1 MTITRICADILLSGI
16 VRLVILFY
24 LCSKLHIMMGKRT
37 TALQYAFR
45 ASLPIMAGYRHGS
58 CWRSSHYAYT
68 LGKVLPASVFA
79 LLVVYCLRTV
89 HSLAWGDVA
98 QVIAVVFTILV
109 HVWRRNLM
117 WSIVAGTVCYMAL
130 IRVPGL

>member
-1 MTITRICADILLSGI
+1 MSKDKWQNDNNKDFCRHITFLYCQTRHII
-16 VRLVILFY
+16 VSLFRNY
-24 LCSKLHIMMGKRT
+24 NIMMGIRT

-68 LGKVLPASVFA
+68 FRPFRGIR
-79 LLVVYCLRTV
+79 LRTV

>member
-1 MTITRICADILLSGI
+1 MSKDRCQNDNNKDLCRYITFWYCQTRHIIVSLLQI
-16 VRLVILFY
+16 TY
-24 LCSKLHIMMGKRT
+24 NDGKRT

-58 CWRSSHYAYT
+58 CWHSSHYAYT
-68 LGKVLPASVFA
+68 FRPFRGIR
-79 LLVVYCLRTV
+79 LRTV

>member
-1 MTITRICADILLSGI
+1 MSKDRCQNDYNKDLCRYITFWYCQTRHII
-16 VRLVILFY
+16 VSLFRNY
-24 LCSKLHIMMGKRT
+24 NIMMGIRT

-68 LGKVLPASVFA
+68 FRPFRGIR
-79 LLVVYCLRTV
+79 LRTV

>member
-68 LGKVLPASVFA
+68 FRPFRGIPSGQA
-79 LLVVYCLRTV
+79 Y
-89 HSLAWGDVA
+89 A
-98 QVIAVVFTILV
+98 QVHCLFRQGAASLGI
-109 HVWRRNLM
+109 RP
-117 WSIVAGTVCYMAL
+117 AG
-130 IRVPGL
+130 GLLPPYRPFLGVG

>member
-1 MTITRICADILLSGI
+1 MSKDRCQNDNNKDLCRYITFGI
-16 VRLVILFY
+16 VRLVILLY

-45 ASLPIMAGYRHGS
+45 ASLPIMAGYRLDS

-68 LGKVLPASVFA
+68 FRPFRGIR
-79 LLVVYCLRTV
+79 LRTV

>member
-1 MTITRICADILLSGI
+1 MSKDKCLNDNNKDLCRHITFWYCQTRHI
-16 VRLVILFY
+16 VVSLFRNY
-24 LCSKLHIMMGKRT
+24 NIMMGIRT

-68 LGKVLPASVFA
+68 FRPFRGIR
-79 LLVVYCLRTV
+79 LRTV

-117 WSIVAGTVCYMAL
+117 WSIVAGTVCCMAL